1 MCNGRKSFSACC
13 KAAEDEN
20 VTNSVDV
27 EIYSRPGCHLC
38 DEAKEVIERVRRR
51 LAFGVRVVDIETDPE
66 LEKRYGE
73 QIPVVLVNGVLAFK
87 YRVDEAEFEKKVKR
101 LWKT

>member
-1 MCNGRKSFSACC
+1 MT
-13 KAAEDEN
+13 E
-20 VTNSVDV
+20 SVKV

-38 DEAKEVIERVRRR
+38 DEAKEVIERVGRRV
-51 LAFGVRVVDIETDPE
+51 AFSLRVINIETDPE

-73 QIPVVLVNGVLAFK
+73 EIPVVFVNGMPAFR

>member
-1 MCNGRKSFSACC
+1 MT
-13 KAAEDEN
+13 E
-20 VTNSVDV
+20 SVKV

-38 DEAKEVIERVRRR
+38 DEAKEVIERVGRRV
-51 LAFGVRVVDIETDPE
+51 AFSLRVINIETDPE

-73 QIPVVLVNGVLAFK
+73 EIPVVFVNGMAAFR